1 MMKKIIST
9 LLLLLAIGVNA
20 QVYNPVKWTTSV
32 VKISDSEYELS
43 ANAVIEK
50 GWHLYSQT
58 VPADGP
64 IATKF
69 TFAGSADYLKKGN
82 TKEDQGHI
90 VNDPIY
96 DMKITYFEN
105 KASFKQRIKVMNKK
119 PFQIKG
125 NVEFMACDDTKC
137 LPPKQVDLIF
147 KVK

>member
-1 MMKKIIST
+1 MLFFVTM
-9 LLLLLAIGVNA
+9 VNA
-20 QVYNPVKWTTSV
+20 QVYNPVKWSTSV
-32 VKISDSEYELS
+32 VKISDSEYELT

-58 VPADGP
+58 VPPDGP
-64 IATKF
+64 IATQFSF
-69 TFAGSADYLKKGN
+69 TGSPDYLKKGN
-82 TKEDQGHI
+82 TKEDQGHV

-105 KASFKQRIKVMNKK
+105 KASFKQRIKVKHKK

-137 LPPKQVDLIF
+137 LPPKQVELIF
-147 KVK
+147 KIK

>member
-1 MMKKIIST
+1 MRKTIATLM
-9 LLLLLAIGVNA
+9 LLLGIAVNA

-32 VKISDSEYELS
+32 LKISDSEYELTI
-43 ANAVIEK
+43 NAAIER

-58 VPADGP
+58 VPPEGP

-69 TFAGSADYLKKGN
+69 SFVGSADYLKKGN
-82 TKEDQGHI
+82 TKEAAGHV

-105 KASFKQRIKVMNKK
+105 KTSFKQRIIVKNKK
-119 PFQIKG
+119 VFQIKA

-137 LPPKQVDLIF
+137 LPPKQTELLF
-147 KVK
+147 KIK